1 MHICQKLNLRGQPTA
16 LTINHHIK
24 MSTGLILII
33 DIYIYHVYWTVAR
46 QIHNKDFILIPIENE
61 FEKNAN
67 SQIFNC

>member
-1 MHICQKLNLRGQPTA
+1 
-16 LTINHHIK
+16 